1 MVAFLEARLG
11 TRDSTTVVMAGTRLF
26 PRRGIM
32 LLKAWRAWRFTLLF
46 LSVSRG
52 PRASII
58 CTKCNAA
65 IKNGVQSKKYR
76 LVGHHNRIWKMA
88 SGHLLF
94 WLCNMHTVL
103 ATVSDG
109 SHTITNTQE
118 DADLHCI
125 RCHSLWVIVNDVL
138 QLGDCL
144 KPFVPLGSPEAL
156 QQRGGQGVVP
166 NKVVLCGVVSPTLL
180 LGGGVADFQLVGGV

>member
-65 IKNGVQSKKYR
+65 IKINKQWCAEQKYR
-76 LVGHHNRIWKMA
+76 LVGHHNRIIIWKTA
-88 SGHLLF
+88 SESGHLLF
-94 WLCNMHTVL
+94 L
-103 ATVSDG
+103 A
-109 SHTITNTQE
+109 
-118 DADLHCI
+118 L
-125 RCHSLWVIVNDVL
+125 
-138 QLGDCL
+138 
-144 KPFVPLGSPEAL
+144 
-156 QQRGGQGVVP
+156 
-166 NKVVLCGVVSPTLL
+166 
-180 LGGGVADFQLVGGV
+180 